1 MKKTEKIEFIEK
13 PKYKFN
19 VNTGFYVLNK
29 RCLKFLKKKR
39 YLDFNDFLKICIK
52 NKRKINY
59 FKIDQKDW
67 IDIGQK
73 ENTKVI
79 LIKKYK
85 LKNKIALI
93 IGFGSIGRKHFS
105 IIKKLNIFKKIY
117 ILTKQKKKLNIISS
131 LKDLNFIKPSY
142 IIISS
147 RTNMHFSQLK
157 ILEKKNKKFLYFGR
171 KTFCLKKKLL
181 NVTQK

>member
-1 MKKTEKIEFIEK
+1 M
-13 PKYKFN
+13 
-19 VNTGFYVLNK
+19 V
-29 RCLKFLKKKR
+29 KKK
-39 YLDFNDFLKICIK
+39 
-52 NKRKINY
+52 
-59 FKIDQKDW
+59 
-67 IDIGQK
+67 
-73 ENTKVI
+73 NTKVI

-157 ILEKKNKKFLYFGR
+157 ILERKIKNSYILVEKPLFE
-171 KTFCLKKKLL
+171 KKKLL
-181 NVTQK
+181 NVTQNKVFVGYNLRFHPVLIFLKKFLRKKKFFYKYCL

>member
-1 MKKTEKIEFIEK
+1 M
-13 PKYKFN
+13 
-19 VNTGFYVLNK
+19 V
-29 RCLKFLKKKR
+29 KKK
-39 YLDFNDFLKICIK
+39 
-52 NKRKINY
+52 
-59 FKIDQKDW
+59 
-67 IDIGQK
+67 
-73 ENTKVI
+73 NTKVI

-157 ILEKKNKKFLYFGR
+157 ILERKIKNSYILVEKPLFEKK
-171 KTFCLKKKLL
+171 KTFKCHSK
-181 NVTQK
+181 